1 MTRYEYQVIPAPKR
15 GDKQT
20 GAKTAED
27 RFALTIAAIMNDMG
41 AQGWEFQRVDALP
54 SEERQG
60 LTGRATVF
68 HNLLVFRRPLQ
79 DAPAQEASVADAPA
93 QEEPREEIVTAEE
106 LPAEE
111 PATEPY
117 ADTAPA
123 EDAVEYLDDAPT
135 ETPTDAPAE
144 PADPP
149 VTRD

>member
-20 GAKTAED
+20 GAKTAQD

-68 HNLLVFRRPLQ
+68 HNLLVFRRPLT
-79 DAPAQEASVADAPA
+79 DTAADETVAAYEEPA
-93 QEEPREEIVTAEE
+93 QEEAAEE
-106 LPAEE
+106 VYAEE
-111 PATEPY
+111 PT
-117 ADTAPA
+117 ADTDPDAEASA
-123 EDAVEYLDDAPT
+123 EDTSEYLDN
-135 ETPTDAPAE
+135 TPPEEQAEPEEAPA
-144 PADPP
+144 P
-149 VTRD
+149 RG

>member
-20 GAKTAED
+20 GAKTAQD

-68 HNLLVFRRPLQ
+68 HNLLVFRRPLPNT
-79 DAPAQEASVADAPA
+79 AEEEAVAAYEPA
-93 QEEPREEIVTAEE
+93 QEEAAEE
-106 LPAEE
+106 VYAEE
-111 PATEPY
+111 PVE
-117 ADTAPA
+117 DTDQHAEASA
-123 EDAVEYLDDAPT
+123 EDTSEYLDN
-135 ETPTDAPAE
+135 TPSEEQAEPEDAPA
-144 PADPP
+144 P
-149 VTRD
+149 RG